1 MYFSIT
7 AVFNRAVTLEMDND
21 EIFRMQRSVEIRIRE
36 AGEDAK
42 ARNHRSPACPNVW
55 RSYTTDRN
63 VFSIDGLTP
72 ATSYEVQVRD
82 ADGAVTGQEFTT
94 HQESVLLD
102 VRTFGAA
109 GDGEKEDTA
118 AIQAAIQ
125 ACPPEGTVYVPAGTY
140 RVTPLF
146 LKSRMTLWIDT
157 GAVLLGETDRR
168 RYPVLPGMTRST
180 GEEEEYNLGTWE
192 GNPLDMFASL
202 LTGISVRDVDI
213 IGGGTIDGNAGA
225 GDWWRDPKKK
235 RIAWR
240 PNIVYLAYCAGVR
253 MQGVTVCNSP
263 CWTIHP
269 YYSDDLGFYDLTVR
283 NPSDSPNTDGIDPE
297 SCERVTVLGTT
308 ISVGDDCM
316 AIKSGKIYMSR
327 VHLRATRDIEVRNC
341 LLERGHGSVTIGS
354 EIASGVHGVH
364 VSKCLFDGTDRG
376 LRIKT
381 RRGRGETSV
390 LDGICFEQIR
400 MRDVPMPFTVNMF
413 YFCDP
418 DGHTRYV
425 QDRSAIP
432 RDDRTPSI
440 GTITARDITCT
451 GVEASLVCAMGLPE
465 SPIGELALERIE
477 ASYRPAAERVARRP
491 VMMDDLDPVSGQSI
505 IAHNVKKLTLN
516 GVHITDSDVAEPV
529 LEGVEEQE
537 LRDLRIG

>member
-1 MYFSIT
+1 
-7 AVFNRAVTLEMDND
+7 
-21 EIFRMQRSVEIRIRE
+21 
-36 AGEDAK
+36 
-42 ARNHRSPACPNVW
+42 
-55 RSYTTDRN
+55 
-63 VFSIDGLTP
+63 
-72 ATSYEVQVRD
+72 
-82 ADGAVTGQEFTT
+82 
-94 HQESVLLD
+94 
-102 VRTFGAA
+102 
-109 GDGEKEDTA
+109 
-118 AIQAAIQ
+118 
-125 ACPPEGTVYVPAGTY
+125 
-140 RVTPLF
+140 
-146 LKSRMTLWIDT
+146 
-157 GAVLLGETDRR
+157 
-168 RYPVLPGMTRST
+168 
-180 GEEEEYNLGTWE
+180 
-192 GNPLDMFASL
+192 
-202 LTGISVRDVDI
+202 
-213 IGGGTIDGNAGA
+213 
-225 GDWWRDPKKK
+225 
-235 RIAWR
+235 
-240 PNIVYLAYCAGVR
+240 
-253 MQGVTVCNSP
+253 
-263 CWTIHP
+263 
-269 YYSDDLGFYDLTVR
+269 
-283 NPSDSPNTDGIDPE
+283 
-297 SCERVTVLGTT
+297 
-308 ISVGDDCM
+308 M

-432 RDDRTPSI
+432 RDDRTPSV

-505 IAHNVKKLTLN
+505 IAHNVRKLTLN